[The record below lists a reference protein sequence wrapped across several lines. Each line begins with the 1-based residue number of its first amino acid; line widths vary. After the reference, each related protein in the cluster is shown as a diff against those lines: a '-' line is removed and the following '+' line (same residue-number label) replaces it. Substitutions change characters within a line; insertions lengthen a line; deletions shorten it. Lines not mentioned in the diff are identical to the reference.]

1 MERRPTEPSDPG
13 FRPFSYSSWMRF
25 RMRSCDVK
33 VRVGGVESVVGM
45 GSRQISVADRGPR
58 HRKREQT
65 RASATV
71 DGHAWRC
78 AYRRG
83 HPEGVGR
90 VLGLAFLIFS
100 HRRPRRDEDSSA
112 RLYSADIARWPVSIA
127 RRDSLWTRGRRKT
140 LKTAEAMHARTR
152 SIDDGDEDGKAKALG
167 LPGVALTVAN
177 KILVAVKALWVR
189 SSPWLMLVRHH
200 SSDKSQKCP

>member
-45 GSRQISVADRGPR
+45 GSRQISVADRAAAQEKG
-58 HRKREQT
+58 T
-65 RASATV
+65 DASATV
-71 DGHAWRC
+71 DAWTPRGC

-100 HRRPRRDEDSSA
+100 HRRPLRDEDSSA
-112 RLYSADIARWPVSIA
+112 RLEVPILRTGPLVFLVARTAVNSRLKENFEDCRSHA
-127 RRDSLWTRGRRKT
+127 RANTQHRRRGRGW
-140 LKTAEAMHARTR
+140 EGQGARP
-152 SIDDGDEDGKAKALG
+152 S
-167 LPGVALTVAN
+167 
-177 KILVAVKALWVR
+177 R
-189 SSPWLMLVRHH
+189 SSVDRR
-200 SSDKSQKCP
+200 Q

>member
-65 RASATV
+65 RRRRWMHGHRGGVRTVEDIPRVSVVFLAS
-71 DGHAWRC
+71 R
-78 AYRRG
+78 
-83 HPEGVGR
+83 
-90 VLGLAFLIFS
+90 F
-100 HRRPRRDEDSSA
+100 
-112 RLYSADIARWPVSIA
+112 
-127 RRDSLWTRGRRKT
+127 
-140 LKTAEAMHARTR
+140 
-152 SIDDGDEDGKAKALG
+152 
-167 LPGVALTVAN
+167 
-177 KILVAVKALWVR
+177 
-189 SSPWLMLVRHH
+189 
-200 SSDKSQKCP
+200 